1 MKELEK
7 EFPAQS
13 RLRVPENPLVC
24 ITPLVGDENGNI
36 KPEFT
41 SMRRL

>member
-7 EFPAQS
+7 DFPSQS
-13 RLRVPENPLVC
+13 GLTLPENPLVC
-24 ITPLVGDENGNI
+24 VTPLVGDEDGNI

-41 SMRRL
+41 STRRI